1 MVHAIAPGASI
12 VLIECNSAST
22 ADLFQGV
29 ATAAKLAGVSV
40 VSMSWG
46 SGEFR
51 GETSYDSDFTTPKGH
66 EGVTFIAATGDQGS
80 PGEYPAYSPN
90 VLAAGGTS
98 LYLSTN
104 GSYGSETG
112 WSNSGGGTSIYESE
126 PGYQTNVAGK
136 RTE

>member
-1 MVHAIAPGASI
+1 
-12 VLIECNSAST
+12 
-22 ADLFQGV
+22 
-29 ATAAKLAGVSV
+29 
-40 VSMSWG
+40 MSWG

-80 PGEYPAYSPN
+80 PGEYLGDSPN

-112 WSNSGGGTSIYESE
+112 WSNSGGGTISMKASRGIR
-126 PGYQTNVAGK
+126 QTLLGM